1 MDRMLVALAYASF
14 ACVALLLIRSDMAE
28 HRLPNRVVLPGT
40 AVIVFLL
47 AGASVAGGGF
57 DALARAVLGACVLCA
72 FYLVLWGAGGG
83 MGGGDVKLAVL
94 VGFFLAW
101 HGWGAFG
108 LGAAAAFVLG
118 GATALVLVAFRR
130 ATRRTRIAF
139 GPFML
144 LGACLGP
151 LVA

>member
-1 MDRMLVALAYASF
+1 MDRTLVALAYMSF
-14 ACVALLLIRSDMAE
+14 TCVALMLIRSDMVE

-40 AVIVFLL
+40 AVIAALL
-47 AGASVAGGGF
+47 AGASVTGGGLE
-57 DALARAVLGACVLCA
+57 AIARAVLGASVLCA

-101 HGWGAFG
+101 HGWSAFG
-108 LGAAAAFVLG
+108 IGAAAAFVLG
-118 GATALVLVAFRR
+118 GAAALVLVTLRR

-144 LGACLGP
+144 LGACIGP
-151 LVA
+151 LLG